1 MLQGTVFLATQTKS
15 SLRRTNYKFI
25 SPRNQ
30 TPEKNIVN
38 WFNSQEYS
46 IAVFLLSILYTLK
59 YRVES
64 DLRISEERKTEESEM
79 MCKKDIFLGQ
89 DIIN

>member
-1 MLQGTVFLATQTKS
+1 MGYKCSEVT
-15 SLRRTNYKFI
+15 TNNTMPSRAIFVVKM
-25 SPRNQ
+25 
-30 TPEKNIVN
+30 
-38 WFNSQEYS
+38 
-46 IAVFLLSILYTLK
+46 ILYTLK